1 MTDQSNL
8 VLRCAH
14 VRHSYQ
20 IGPER
25 LDILKGLDLEVSSG
39 EMVSIMGTSG
49 SGKSTLLN
57 LLGALDRPNEGVI
70 ELAGKELTNLSENQ
84 AAVIRNRHLGFVF
97 QFHHLLPEFSALENL
112 AMPLL
117 LRGENKKTAW
127 QRAEAILSDVGLE
140 KRGAHKPAELSG
152 GERQRVAIARALIG
166 HPDVLLM
173 DEPTGNLDSQNAGRI
188 LELIQRLNQEY
199 SIASVLVTHDPHIA
213 AQSGRCLELENGVLK
228 ERARE

>member
-1 MTDQSNL
+1 MTDPSNS
-8 VLRCAH
+8 VLRCSN
-14 VRHSYQ
+14 VKHSYQ

-25 LDILKGLDLEVSSG
+25 LDILKGLDLNVLSG

-57 LLGALDRPNEGVI
+57 LLGALDQPDEGTI
-70 ELAGKELTNLSENQ
+70 ELAGNNLAGLSENR

-127 QRAEAILSDVGLE
+127 QRAQAILSEVGLE
-140 KRGAHKPAELSG
+140 KRGTHKPAELSG

-173 DEPTGNLDSQNAGRI
+173 DEPTGNLDSQNAGRV
-188 LELIQRLNQEY
+188 LEVIERLNQEY
-199 SIASVLVTHDPHIA
+199 GIASVLVTHDPNIA
-213 AQSGRCLELENGVLK
+213 SRSARCLELEDGVL
-228 ERARE
+228 REHS